1 MEAQMSAFRFIEY
14 RIKKSL
20 IEINGD
26 PKCRNIGVDFIPSGT
41 IYYNESKFVLTL
53 QTNIMDDKGE
63 LKIEVLSEGVFEF
76 KNNTAEKDLDGFFYT
91 NASAILFPYIRA
103 YIATLTTLS
112 GEPIV
117 MPTMNLIN
125 LRDELRKNTVEK

>member
-26 PKCRNIGVDFIPSGT
+26 PKSRNIGVDFIPSGT

>member
-1 MEAQMSAFRFIEY
+1 MSAFRFIEY

-26 PKCRNIGVDFIPSGT
+26 PKSRNIGVDFIPSGT